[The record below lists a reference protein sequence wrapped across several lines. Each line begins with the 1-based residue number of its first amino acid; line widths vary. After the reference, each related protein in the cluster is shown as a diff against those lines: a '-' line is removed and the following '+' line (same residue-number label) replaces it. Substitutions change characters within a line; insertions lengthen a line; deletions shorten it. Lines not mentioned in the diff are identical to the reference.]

1 MLCEKHVEYC
11 VNVMPIGVGPEFGWL
26 ITRKSMPSTAPRFC
40 LMNYGANVKEH
51 FLKNAT
57 HLVLLRVDAAGLVEA
72 LGRVVR
78 HVSAGVSGGCSR
90 QPRASSL

>member
-11 VNVMPIGVGPEFGWL
+11 VNVMPMGVGPEFGWL

-40 LMNYGANVKEH
+40 LMNYGRECQRA
-51 FLKNAT
+51 FLKHAT

-78 HVSAGVSGGCSR
+78 HVSAGVSGGRSW
-90 QPRASSL
+90 QPRTSSL